1 MRFMGVSVLA
11 AALTVVGIG
20 ITPHGPREQ
29 SVDSDQAAVPVAQV
43 ALSGPLRITTSTRIA
58 PGTYRVSVPK
68 GTAAIEID
76 ADSVTLDLSG
86 VTLIGSADDA
96 SHDEVGPDPAG
107 AVDHGEYGRPW
118 EREGTGVHAE
128 GHSHLT
134 IRGGAIHGYRFGIFV
149 QGGDDIT
156 VSGVDVG
163 GNRAQRL
170 LSTSTHRDDRD
181 WADIFHLDA
190 WESYGAG
197 LYLKDVQAAWIENVQ
212 AHDAQNGVMLANVT
226 HATVTRNDLSRN
238 SGWGIALFRSSGND
252 LLDNRADWDVRCEGT
267 TYSAGCDSAGV
278 LLMDG
283 SNSNRVIGNSFTHS
297 GDGYFLSY
305 PETGATSNDNIVAF
319 NDGSYSPHNAF
330 ESTFTS
336 GDQFYHNIADHC
348 DYGFWLGFSRDT
360 TVIDNHIEG
369 SKRDGIAIEHGSG
382 NILSRNQILRNGSA
396 GIRLFRSQP
405 RSEPSAHY
413 AILQNPIAG
422 NKVGIFLGQT
432 DDVTISGNEFTG
444 NEVGVRIE
452 KTSAHIVLHAN
463 HFSPAGTPTV
473 QADDPKSLE
482 RY

>member
-1 MRFMGVSVLA
+1 VSVLA
-11 AALTVVGIG
+11 ALSIVGTG
-20 ITPHGPREQ
+20 MTPYGPHGQ
-29 SVDSDQAAVPVAQV
+29 TVDTDQAAAQRTPVAPV

-58 PGTYRVSVPK
+58 PGTYRVSAPK

-86 VTLIGSADDA
+86 VTLIGSAADA
-96 SHDEVGPDPAG
+96 PHDEIGPNPAG

-118 EREGTGVHAE
+118 RREGTGVHAE

-134 IRGGAIHGYRFGIFV
+134 IRGGAIHGYRFGIFI
-149 QGGDDIT
+149 QGSDDIT

-170 LSTSTHRDDRD
+170 LSTGTHRDDRD
-181 WADIFHLDA
+181 WVDIFHLDA

-226 HATVTRNDLSRN
+226 RATVTRSDLSRN

-305 PETGATSNDNIVAF
+305 PETGATSNNNIVAF

-336 GDQFYHNIADHC
+336 GDQFYNNVADHC

-360 TVIDNHIEG
+360 TVVDNHVEG
-369 SKRDGIAIEHGSG
+369 SKRDGIAIEHGNG
-382 NILSRNQILRNGSA
+382 NVLSRNQILSNGSA

-422 NKVGIFLGQT
+422 NKVGVLLDQT
-432 DDVTISGNEFTG
+432 DDVTISGNEFTD
-444 NEVGVRIE
+444 NEVGVKIE
-452 KTSAHIVLHAN
+452 RTSAHIVLHAN
-463 HFSPAGTPTV
+463 HFSPPGAPTV
-473 QADDPKSLE
+473 LADNPKSLE
-482 RY
+482 PY